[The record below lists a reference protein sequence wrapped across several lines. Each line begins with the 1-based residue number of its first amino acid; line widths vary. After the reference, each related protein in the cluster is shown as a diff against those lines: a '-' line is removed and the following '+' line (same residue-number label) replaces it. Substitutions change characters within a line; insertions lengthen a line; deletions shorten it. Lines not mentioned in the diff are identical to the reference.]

1 MIRALPLWAACIVLG
16 IVLPPSAAA
25 LLPRLHSAADVC
37 VNAPPAANFTNN
49 AYEGTWFEIAKYQ
62 TAGGAFFERNCVCTE
77 VEVSAF
83 AAPSFDYSA
92 HFSCRDKT
100 PNGKYLNATGRL
112 YDEAPPGKWMQKL
125 MAFVPP
131 VSYTIVAMGSWQGEE
146 YSVEYDCGGS
156 NYCVH
161 LSARKPTMSSEL
173 LQQLLGLVED
183 MKLNVHNLPLRIT
196 NQTGCW

>member
-83 AAPSFDYSA
+83 AAPSLDYSA

-146 YSVEYDCGGS
+146 Y
-156 NYCVH
+156 
-161 LSARKPTMSSEL
+161 ATAPF
-173 LQQLLGLVED
+173 LQYVIVTFEQVQ
-183 MKLNVHNLPLRIT
+183 R
-196 NQTGCW
+196 

>member
-1 MIRALPLWAACIVLG
+1 VRQ
-16 IVLPPSAAA
+16 
-25 LLPRLHSAADVC
+25 R
-37 VNAPPAANFTNN
+37 PAANFTNN

-62 TAGGAFFERNCVCTE
+62 TAGGAFLSVTA
-77 VEVSAF
+77 SALKSKRQHSPLRRSTTARISP
-83 AAPSFDYSA
+83 AATRLRMGNIS
-92 HFSCRDKT
+92 
-100 PNGKYLNATGRL
+100 NATGRL

-131 VSYTIVAMGSWQGEE
+131 VSYDRRDGVMAGEE

-173 LQQLLGLVED
+173 LQHLLGLVED
-183 MKLNVHNLPLRIT
+183 MKLNVHNLPLRVT